1 LPVWAGEPLVVSEG
15 KAIGRPRTM
24 KIHGYALGMKL
35 RVENGSKEV
44 RFNLELARSIP
55 TTDFE
60 SQQ

>member
-1 LPVWAGEPLVVSEG
+1 
-15 KAIGRPRTM
+15 M